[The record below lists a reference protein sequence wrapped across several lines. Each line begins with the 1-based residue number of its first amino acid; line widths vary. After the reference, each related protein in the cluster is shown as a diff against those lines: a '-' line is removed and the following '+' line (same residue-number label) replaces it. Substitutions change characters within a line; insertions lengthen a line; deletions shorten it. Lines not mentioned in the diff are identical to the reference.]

1 MTLHPNSAGA
11 NAVSYVFYRVFRNV
25 MRWVRWAVLTAS
37 TVCLLWTVASAETVS
52 KKTVRDVARTLFLA
66 QAGERVDLSGSD
78 LRGLDLSG
86 LDFKGADLSRANL
99 FGADLTAANLAG
111 ADLTGAVLDRTVLV
125 RTDFT
130 KAALQNAS
138 ILRPSVAP
146 DLRFVAQD
154 LPLFRDADLRG
165 VRITARLGGADFS
178 RADLTGADFAPAS
191 ERGLGGTPTHGLAH
205 VNFTGAKLVN
215 ANMAGL
221 TLTFAKFRNA
231 NLRGANLSDA
241 DLSRADLRGADLAG
255 ANLAGADLTDAD
267 LEGATGLSRQD
278 EGPMDR

>member
-1 MTLHPNSAGA
+1 MTLHPDLVEA
-11 NAVSYVFYRVFRNV
+11 NEESRVFHKVFCNV
-25 MRWVRWAVLTAS
+25 AYWCRWAIFAGSVL
-37 TVCLLWTVASAETVS
+37 CLSWGATSAEIET
-52 KKTVRDVARTLFLA
+52 KRTVRDVTRALFLA
-66 QAGERVDLSGSD
+66 QAGERVDLSGTD

-86 LDFKGADLSRANL
+86 LDFKGAVLSRANL

-125 RTDFT
+125 RTDFS
-130 KAALQNAS
+130 KADLQNAS

-154 LPLFRDADLRG
+154 LPLFRDANLRG

-178 RADLTGADFAPAS
+178 HADLTDADFAPAS

-215 ANMAGL
+215 ANMSGL
-221 TLTFAKFRNA
+221 TLTFAKFRDA
-231 NLRGANLSDA
+231 NLRGANLSEA
-241 DLSRADLRGADLAG
+241 DLSRADLTGADLTG
-255 ANLAGADLTDAD
+255 ANLAGADLTDAN
-267 LEGATGLSRQD
+267 LVGAVGLSSQSGDPVAR
-278 EGPMDR
+278 